1 MINKP
6 TITSGTIIQH
16 KTSHRL
22 AKITDAYYPPDNPF
36 VICLSYRYIDS
47 GNSRSLIDTDLDN
60 FIEKW
65 DVLDDMPTE
74 KEQIPV

>member
-1 MINKP
+1 MNTTLKI
-6 TITSGTIIQH
+6 GTTIQH

-36 VICLSYRYIDS
+36 VICLTYKYVDS
-47 GNSRSLIDTDLDN
+47 DNTRSLIDTDLDN

-65 DVLDDMPTE
+65 DVLDDVPTE
-74 KEQIPV
+74 KEQILV